1 MAKTAATGFYFRKG
15 LNGLEHPATTDILL
29 AASATVKIGDL
40 VRINTSGLLVRAETG
55 TVVGGVLVGI
65 VDQNGIN
72 VFSPRASGTTG
83 ATLTADDTITTA
95 STNISDASKQ
105 LKGQVILDVSGQ
117 CLFYN
122 DADGDFA
129 QTNLFQFFDVAAG
142 SQVTTGGASDAN
154 GQVQLIAIDPDGDAD
169 ASKGLFR
176 LNETQFSGGID
187 SATAKNAS

>member
-15 LNGLEHPATTDILL
+15 LNGLEHPSTVDILL

-40 VRINTSGLLVRAETG
+40 VRVNTSGYLVRAETG

-65 VDQNGIN
+65 VDQYGTN
-72 VFSPRASGTTG
+72 VFSPRAQGTTG

-95 STNISDASKQ
+95 SSNVSDASKQ

-122 DADGDFA
+122 DADGDLA
-129 QTNLFQFFDVAAG
+129 QTNLFQFFDVASG

-154 GQVQLIAIDPDGDAD
+154 GQVQLMQLDPDGDSD
-169 ASKGLFR
+169 ASKGLYR
-176 LNETQFSGGID
+176 INESQFSGAID
-187 SATAKNAS
+187 SATAKNAA